1 MLYRLR
7 HDSGLVNLSIQ
18 QILRLIDV
26 SMAAPAD
33 SSSSSSRNASSD
45 SAAEGAASPEDPS
58 SLGEEAGDPSDDS
71 GEVSGDHLSEVTIS
85 IHFATSRRGQ
95 LRARL
100 LRTQEGD
107 DETDLS
113 ELMGGFEPEEIVV
126 RGQIQAR
133 LDLNALFAEGL
144 FADRSLEE
152 REIEHRS
159 VESVDQVQREDAI
172 PLRDGTPMDTDST
185 YDLSNVSDESPFPD
199 AVRVAIHFMTDHNGA
214 VCARL
219 DLNDTLEDR
228 TEVDPF
234 KEVFESGKAL
244 VRGKIRATVD
254 LEALFDARLVEGNVD
269 PGTMYMPPS
278 S

>member
-1 MLYRLR
+1 MSLA
-7 HDSGLVNLSIQ
+7 S
-18 QILRLIDV
+18 
-26 SMAAPAD
+26 
-33 SSSSSSRNASSD
+33 SSD
-45 SAAEGAASPEDPS
+45 SANPSADSISDDTSSAEGASSKGAETDSAEGAPEATA
-58 SLGEEAGDPSDDS
+58 E
-71 GEVSGDHLSEVTIS
+71 HLSEVTIS
-85 IHFATSRRGQ
+85 IHFATNRRGQ

-100 LRTQEGD
+100 LRTQDGD
-107 DETDLS
+107 DQTELT
-113 ELMGGFEPEEIVV
+113 ELMQTFDPEDVVV

-152 REIEHRS
+152 REIERRS
-159 VESVDQVQREDAI
+159 VESVDHVQREDAI

-219 DLNDTLEDR
+219 DLDDKLQDR

-244 VRGKIRATVD
+244 VRGKIRATVN

-278 S
+278 A